1 MKKGKGVAIVLG
13 ILICLGLLGYYT
25 TNIISDTI
33 ASQKETDNKKESEG
47 IKLGLDLSG
56 GVSITYTIADKNP
69 SQKDVK
75 DTISK
80 LEERASSYTTEY
92 SVYAVGD
99 DRITVEIPGVYDAN
113 AVLEDLGSPGSLYF
127 IRQHDADGKEIY
139 SRDSSTG
146 EYKLNYD
153 IDDISDYIVM
163 TGNDIKSASAEY
175 EGNSSSV
182 DSKEPVVSLTL
193 KNEAVDKWYEATS
206 DALANNESIG
216 IYYDDKFISVPT
228 VSAAI
233 GDGKC
238 VINGMADYEE
248 AEKLATFIRVGAINL
263 KLDVLEWNV
272 VGAQLGGEALSTS
285 VKAAVIGLVLVM
297 VFMLVMYSVSGVS
310 ASVAL
315 GIYATLVV
323 AFVYWFEI
331 TLTLPGIAGIILGIG
346 MAVDANVIIFA
357 RIREEIADGQS
368 VSSAIDI
375 GYKKAL
381 SAILDGQITTFIAA
395 LVLMILG
402 SGTVKGFAYTLMISI
417 ILSMF
422 TALVV
427 AKYFMRALFA
437 IGVKNEKFYG
447 RAKERKPIRFI
458 KNRVIYFAISIIVI
472 AVGIGSMI
480 VNSASGKK
488 ALNYSLEFMGG
499 TSTTVDMG
507 KAYTLD
513 ELEKDVVPVIAK
525 AINMS
530 ESEIQPTTVS
540 GTNNIVLKTSLL
552 SLEQSK
558 SLEKVLSEKFG
569 VEQKD
574 IQSQGISSTISGEMR
589 RDAIVAVI
597 VACIFMLIYIRF
609 RFKDLRFA
617 TSAIIALAHD
627 VLVVLT
633 AYALIRISVGGT
645 FIACMLTIVG
655 YSVNDTIVI
664 FDRIRENMRG
674 VRKITKENLAE
685 IADRSLTQTLSRSIN
700 TSITTFI
707 MVLLL
712 YILGVAS
719 IREFALPLMV
729 GLVSGSY
736 SSIFI
741 ATELWYIM
749 KLHLG
754 KDKITE

>member
-331 TLTLPGIAGIILGIG
+331 TLTLPGIAGVILGIG

-357 RIREEIADGQS
+357 RIREEIAAGQS

-472 AVGIGSMI
+472 AVGIGSLI
-480 VNSASGKK
+480 VNTASGKK

-558 SLEKVLSEKFG
+558 SLEKVLSDKFG

-655 YSVNDTIVI
+655 YSINDTIVI